1 VNAGPPRDRT
11 TELDDE
17 LHRLLGRWT
26 NAAPPVRSAGA
37 AVTVVLREGRSDLE
51 ILLLERT
58 VRADD
63 PASGQVSLPG
73 GRVDATDE
81 TLAATALR
89 ELHEEVGLG
98 AEDLAGPPTYVLT
111 QPAPVFGLEVAVF
124 AAPLGPRSAGPR
136 VESRQE
142 VAHVFWMPRA
152 AIAQPKRVV
161 RETTVGPREVDALV
175 VDSHVV
181 WGFTLRVL
189 NRFFQDESPRANA
202 TRP

>member
-1 VNAGPPRDRT
+1 MNARPPQDRT
-11 TELDDE
+11 AELDNE
-17 LHRLLGRWT
+17 LRRLLGRWT

-51 ILLLERT
+51 VLLLERT

-73 GRVDATDE
+73 GRVDSTDI
-81 TLAATALR
+81 TLADTALR

-98 AEDLAGPPTYVLT
+98 AEDLAGPPTYVLI

-136 VESRQE
+136 VESQQE

-161 RETTVGPREVDALV
+161 RETSVGPREVDALV

-189 NRFFQDESPRANA
+189 NRFFRDDSPQANS